1 MSQCCRILFV
11 LLGALLWSSMS
22 YAFSPEACTALRS
35 DKDFGVTFT
44 IENALLNETVN
55 AIKGVGNNTTA
66 TIPLWSN
73 DSSVSAP
80 IIRDNQTVSG
90 GDYTIWL
97 KYEQSAN
104 SNKTGYISYYL
115 LRAGQWQLVGDPAYA
130 DLRNLHSVNIDVVSN
145 DVQQMECVDS
155 ATPPPIAT
163 TFDQC
168 EYFPQPVQS
177 WITEGTSDYS
187 AFPESVLDV
196 RNSTEIKGWSANYLA
211 DSRNIYRYTQN
222 WQGGS
227 SWDTLR
233 VGFDQVSDPY
243 FAYENANSKL
253 CNGTMGCYP
262 GNDDGNINLRK
273 VSPPTPISVAYT
285 ATYNLKVTP
294 SNYQTICDGE
304 WCSLVSDT
312 NEIIIQ
318 INKDL
323 NSLDVQDGNFGK
335 NVKIIFSGNRVI
347 NSVHIDDEVSLY
359 LDKNLTITFD
369 SVKFDGSVGHVI
381 FESAARL
388 NVTGVFNSALI
399 LLDFTYVENSDD
411 FIFPMIYGPNA
422 TLNIKSQT
430 GSSLKAFI
438 LGKVVQFDNLTT
450 VEGSITANKLT
461 VASGLTLI
469 PLDGSPDCWD
479 GGSEESDYALTL
491 QPTEAYALICE
502 DQRLEFQ
509 VVDNNNQATGDFTGT
524 ISVSPAS
531 ARLALVQG
539 KGSGSNGSYTANANG
554 ELWFDLSASASQT
567 VTITGTLNPQGDSD
581 SVSGTYHFV
590 PYKLAADDQYVIAN
604 KPQTIELKAL
614 ACNDNGGVVDINY
627 AGTPTIQSDWVAP
640 TSGVGSLTFAPSFT
654 QGVASSELTM
664 EDSGVQTVTMTD
676 KDFDCSGLTD
686 CPVEGSGTLQGSF
699 TVYSRPWTFAICS
712 PDNNAMDGNITDA
725 ASEKFTAAGNT
736 FALNIRPLRWVSTSG
751 DDSSPQAGGSA
762 IETSAYC
769 TSAVTQNFF
778 SDQSQLAA
786 LVVLS
791 HQVAQPANGNDGTFN
806 GTLEQLNTTGG
817 NSEYLPFSGLSWSE
831 VGVLR
836 VNADISGTYLDMK
849 VNQGYREIG
858 RFSPDHL
865 TLISN
870 DWDYADG
877 HTGFVYMNQTIPYQ
891 FIVEAQNLQNE
902 ATTNYSAF
910 SEALI
915 ADIKLLAVDSQGEEL
930 GDRIQDY
937 DLQFWDGS
945 GVGAWS
951 GALLSLNSSNNAFTF
966 LKQQQSASPYT
977 TSVDGP
983 YQSGFGLRVTDK
995 VDGVDFASAD
1005 LDLNASSTL
1014 LDTGKAF
1021 ATQPDIRYGRM
1032 ALKDVGGTSVSTIN
1046 IPLRVEYWQGSRFVT
1061 NSDDSGSHFATPEDY
1076 ICRQT
1081 VWSQA
1086 SSSANAT
1093 LSGSDTSSNWTKV
1106 ASGQSSKLF
1115 AKPASSDESVNDR
1128 QQIRFWLR
1136 LDDDTSNASDDTRSP
1151 QVGET
1156 GVTCGA
1162 QYTAQPWLQY
1172 NWRDKGDEDPSAVV
1186 TFGIHRGNDKV
1197 IFRGETR
1204 LTGQ

>member
-1 MSQCCRILFV
+1 MQRIFLFLLSLLSYPTFAANQCDL
-11 LLGALLWSSMS
+11 
-22 YAFSPEACTALRS
+22 
-35 DKDFGVTFT
+35 K
-44 IENALLNETVN
+44 
-55 AIKGVGNNTTA
+55 GNNYFEIQFNIVADNNKYQEVYVTNNGRKRTE
-66 TIPLWSN
+66 TLWYTGSEKQDNRTPYLFNEQDLEQGVEYQVKIIN
-73 DSSVSAP
+73 DNVNYLV
-80 IIRDNQTVSG
+80 RYYLRRYVSG
-90 GDYTIWL
+90 GGEWSFV
-97 KYEQSAN
+97 EQLN
-104 SNKTGYISYYL
+104 EKIHQGKI
-115 LRAGQWQLVGDPAYA
+115 
-130 DLRNLHSVNIDVVSN
+130 NILSN
-145 DVQQMECVDS
+145 DNDMDLICDESQVE
-155 ATPPPIAT
+155 PENPIP
-163 TFDQC
+163 FDQC

-187 AFPESVLDV
+187 TFPESVLDV

-285 ATYNLKVTP
+285 ATYDLKVTP

-304 WCSLVSDT
+304 WCSLVNDT
-312 NEIIIQ
+312 DEIIIQ

-369 SVKFDGSVGHVI
+369 LVKFDGSVGHVI
-381 FESAARL
+381 FESATRL
-388 NVTGVFNSALI
+388 NVTGVFNSELI
-399 LLDFTYVENSDD
+399 LLDFTYVENADD

-450 VEGSITANKLT
+450 VEGSVTANKLI

-469 PLDGSPDCWD
+469 PLKGSPDCWD
-479 GGSEESDYALTL
+479 GGSVDNDYALTL
-491 QPTEAYALICE
+491 QPAEAYSLICAA
-502 DQRLEFQ
+502 QRLEFQ

-627 AGTPTIQSDWVAP
+627 AGTPTIQSNWVAP

-664 EDSGVQTVTMTD
+664 EDSGIQTVTMTD

-686 CPVEGSGTLQGSF
+686 CPVEGAGTLQGSF

-725 ASEKFTAAGNT
+725 ASKKFTAAGNT
-736 FALNIRPLRWVSTSG
+736 FALNIRPLRWVDG
-751 DDSSPQAGGSA
+751 VNDNSSPQAGGSA

-769 TSAVTQNFF
+769 SSAVTQNFF

-791 HQVAQPANGNDGTFN
+791 HQVAQPDHGNDGTFN

-817 NSEYLPFSGLSWSE
+817 NSEYLPFSELSWSE

-865 TLISN
+865 ALISN

-877 HTGFVYMNQTIPYQ
+877 HSGFVYMNQTIPYR
-891 FIVEAQNLQNE
+891 FTVEAQNMQSD

-910 SEALI
+910 SQALI
-915 ADIKLLAVDSQGEEL
+915 ADVKLLAVDSDGEEL
-930 GDRIQDY
+930 SDRIDEY
-937 DLQFWDGS
+937 DLQLWDGA
-945 GVGAWS
+945 GDGAWS
-951 GALLSLNSSNNAFTF
+951 GATLSVTNDFTF

-983 YQSGFGLRVTDK
+983 YQSGFGLRVSDK
-995 VDGVDFASAD
+995 VDGVDFVSPDLELKAST
-1005 LDLNASSTL
+1005 TL
-1014 LDTGKAF
+1014 LDTGKRF
-1021 ATQPDIRYGRM
+1021 TTQPDIRYGRM
-1032 ALKDVGGTSVSTIN
+1032 VLGDVGGTSVSTIN
-1046 IPLRVEYWQGSRFVT
+1046 VPLRVEYWQGSRFAI
-1061 NSDDSGSHFATPEDY
+1061 NADDSGSYFATPNEY
-1076 ICRQT
+1076 VCKQT
-1081 VWSQA
+1081 VWPTSGSG
-1086 SSSANAT
+1086 SSSKLT
-1093 LSGSDTSSNWTKV
+1093 GSDTPSSWAKV
-1106 ASGQSSKLF
+1106 ASGKSSVVF
-1115 AKPASSDESVNDR
+1115 ATPASSDETADVR
-1128 QQIRFWLR
+1128 EQVRFWLR
-1136 LDDDTSNASDDTRSP
+1136 LDDDARSSP
-1151 QVGET
+1151 QLSES
-1156 GVTCGA
+1156 GVNCGA
-1162 QYTAQPWLQY
+1162 QYTSQPWLQY

>member
-1 MSQCCRILFV
+1 MSQCCRVLFV
-11 LLGALLWSSMS
+11 LLGALLWSSLS
-22 YAFSPEACTALRS
+22 YAAYDTATCDNLTS
-35 DKDFGVTFT
+35 TSDFGINFS
-44 IENALLNETVN
+44 IDRANLKETVN
-55 AIKGVGNNTTA
+55 ALKGVGSDTKA
-66 TIPLWSN
+66 TVPLWSN
-73 DSSVSAP
+73 DSTVSSP
-80 IIRDNQTVSG
+80 VIRDGIIQENGSYEV
-90 GDYTIWL
+90 WL
-97 KYEQSAN
+97 KYEASN
-104 SNKTGYISYYL
+104 DTNKTGLLSYYL
-115 LRAGQWQLVGDPAYA
+115 LIDGQWKLITADQEA
-130 DLRNLHSVNIDVVSN
+130 DLRDLKSIHVKVTHVGVNEMACGN
-145 DVQQMECVDS
+145 T

-196 RNSTEIKGWSANYLA
+196 RNNAEIKGWSQAYVS
-211 DSRNIYRYTQN
+211 DPINIYRYSEN
-222 WQGGS
+222 GS

-233 VGFDQVSDPY
+233 VGFDQVSDKY
-243 FAYENANSKL
+243 WAYQKPNSTL
-253 CNGTMGCYP
+253 CNGDMGCYP

-273 VSPPTPISVAYT
+273 AQAPDPLNVDFSATTELSITPYNYTSV
-285 ATYNLKVTP
+285 
-294 SNYQTICDGE
+294 CDGVV
-304 WCSLVSDT
+304 CTASFTNNVYDIVIKQDLKKLTLGFYGDKANVS
-312 NEIIIQ
+312 
-318 INKDL
+318 
-323 NSLDVQDGNFGK
+323 F
-335 NVKIIFSGNRVI
+335 FGNRTIEDITTGNGVTL
-347 NSVHIDDEVSLY
+347 NMSEHSV
-359 LDKNLTITFD
+359 LTIGRVTFD
-369 SVKFDGSVGHVI
+369 GASGYIS
-381 FESAARL
+381 FESAARI
-388 NVTGVFNSALI
+388 NVVNAFNPGNSTLYFTYEESS
-399 LLDFTYVENSDD
+399 DFTY
-411 FIFPMIYGPNA
+411 PMIYGPQA
-422 TLNIKSQT
+422 SMIFHSPSGQTIK
-430 GSSLKAFI
+430 GFL
-438 LGKVVQFDNLTT
+438 LGKEIAFPNAST
-450 VEGSITANKLT
+450 VEGAITANKLI
-461 VASGLTLI
+461 VESGLTLI
-469 PLDGSPDCWD
+469 PLDASPDCWD

-509 VVDNNNQATGDFTGT
+509 VVDNNNQATGNFTGT

-676 KDFDCSGLTD
+676 SSFDCSGLTD

-712 PDNNAMDGNITDA
+712 PDHNAMDGNITDA

-736 FALNIRPLRWVSTSG
+736 FALNIRPLRWASTSG

-769 TSAVTQNFF
+769 SSAVTQNFF

-836 VNADISGTYLDMK
+836 VNADISGTYLEMK

-865 TLISN
+865 ALISN

-915 ADIKLLAVDSQGEEL
+915 ADIKLLAVDSEGEEL

-1061 NSDDSGSHFATPEDY
+1061 NSDDSGSHFATPDDY

-1136 LDDDTSNASDDTRSP
+1136 LDDDTSNASNDTRSP

>member
-1 MSQCCRILFV
+1 MRYIICMGMLLILQLHNAIANDFSEFDNAFTSPVQTWNNAENGTLALGGDTHIYGFNEGDKDSDDKIKIKLKAIVDNETWKTFCHIGFVEDSPQGYVCKVDLFNNILDINTIPEFDVNFDDVDNIFISNSSNLNATFNYVSGELDLPPGDYNKITISTENTMVYFKPGKFKIKTLSLTNGTNLIFPKNSDVEIDELSAAPWEGKRITLESNSEHFVVKKLNLSFSDFSINRGEAKLGDVTMSASSLNVYDAVFLASSLSVMNGSDVRFNESRNRTNFKIKKYTMSGDSSRAYFFSGDYYIKYFNNGSSNNIVESEGDVNFISNVISLS
-11 LLGALLWSSMS
+11 GAGKGKGRKTNFYALDDKNTGDNASFSVSGSANLCAN
-22 YAFSPEACTALRS
+22 AFSRR
-35 DKDFGVTFT
+35 TF
-44 IENALLNETVN
+44 
-55 AIKGVGNNTTA
+55 
-66 TIPLWSN
+66 
-73 DSSVSAP
+73 
-80 IIRDNQTVSG
+80 TVSG
-90 GDYTIWL
+90 NGLFTGSVIADKTVLSGSGSLRY
-97 KYEQSAN
+97 YPGAACSAN
-104 SNKTGYISYYL
+104 
-115 LRAGQWQLVGDPAYA
+115 
-130 DLRNLHSVNIDVVSN
+130 
-145 DVQQMECVDS
+145 
-155 ATPPPIAT
+155 
-163 TFDQC
+163 
-168 EYFPQPVQS
+168 
-177 WITEGTSDYS
+177 
-187 AFPESVLDV
+187 
-196 RNSTEIKGWSANYLA
+196 EIN
-211 DSRNIYRYTQN
+211 
-222 WQGGS
+222 
-227 SWDTLR
+227 
-233 VGFDQVSDPY
+233 
-243 FAYENANSKL
+243 
-253 CNGTMGCYP
+253 
-262 GNDDGNINLRK
+262 
-273 VSPPTPISVAYT
+273 
-285 ATYNLKVTP
+285 
-294 SNYQTICDGE
+294 
-304 WCSLVSDT
+304 SDT
-312 NEIIIQ
+312 YQ
-318 INKDL
+318 L
-323 NSLDVQDGNFGK
+323 Q
-335 NVKIIFSGNRVI
+335 
-347 NSVHIDDEVSLY
+347 
-359 LDKNLTITFD
+359 
-369 SVKFDGSVGHVI
+369 
-381 FESAARL
+381 
-388 NVTGVFNSALI
+388 
-399 LLDFTYVENSDD
+399 
-411 FIFPMIYGPNA
+411 
-422 TLNIKSQT
+422 
-430 GSSLKAFI
+430 
-438 LGKVVQFDNLTT
+438 
-450 VEGSITANKLT
+450 
-461 VASGLTLI
+461 
-469 PLDGSPDCWD
+469 
-479 GGSEESDYALTL
+479 L
-491 QPTEAYALICE
+491 QPAEAYSLICAA
-502 DQRLEFQ
+502 QRLKFQ
-509 VVDNNNQATGDFTGT
+509 VVDSNNQATGDFTGT
-524 ISVSPAS
+524 ISVSPTTAN
-531 ARLALVQG
+531 LAVVPD
-539 KGSGSNGSYTANANG
+539 KGSGSNGSYTPNANG
-554 ELWFDLSASASQT
+554 ELWLDLTASSSQT
-567 VTITGTLNPQGDSD
+567 VTITGTLNPQGDSA
-581 SVSGTYHFV
+581 SVSGNYHFV
-590 PYKLAADDQYVIAN
+590 PYKLAADYQYVIAN
-604 KPQTIELKAL
+604 KPQTVEVKAL

-627 AGTPTIQSDWVAP
+627 SGTPTVSSAWVAP
-640 TSGVGSLTFAPSFT
+640 TSGVGELTFAPVFT
-654 QGVASSELTM
+654 QGGGSSELTM

-676 KDFDCSGLTD
+676 SSFDCSGLTD

-736 FALNIRPLRWVSTSG
+736 FALNIRPLRWVGTSG

-778 SDQSQLAA
+778 SDQRQLAA

-791 HQVAQPANGNDGTFN
+791 HQVAQPANGNDGMFN
-806 GTLEQLNTTGG
+806 GMLEQLNTTGG
-817 NSEYLPFSGLSWSE
+817 NSAYLPFSGLSWSE

-836 VNADISGTYLDMK
+836 VNADISGTYLEMK

-865 TLISN
+865 ALISN

-877 HTGFVYMNQTIPYQ
+877 HTGFVYMNQTIPYR

-951 GALLSLNSSNNAFTF
+951 GALFSLSSNNAFTF

-1061 NSDDSGSHFATPEDY
+1061 NSDDSGSHFATPDDY

-1081 VWSQA
+1081 VWSQV

-1151 QVGET
+1151 QVGKT

-1172 NWRDKGDEDPSAVV
+1172 NWRDEGDEDPSAVV

>member
-1 MSQCCRILFV
+1 MQRIFLFLLSLLSYPTFAANQCDLKGNNYFEIQFNIVADNNKYQEVYVTNNGGKRTETLWYTGSEKQDNKTPYLFNEQGLEQGV
-11 LLGALLWSSMS
+11 EYQIKIINDNVNDLARYYLRRYVSGDGEWS
-22 YAFSPEACTALRS
+22 FVEQ
-35 DKDFGVTFT
+35 
-44 IENALLNETVN
+44 LNEKIHQGQIN
-55 AIKGVGNNTTA
+55 I
-66 TIPLWSN
+66 LSN
-73 DSSVSAP
+73 DNDMDLICDESQVEPENP
-80 IIRDNQTVSG
+80 I
-90 GDYTIWL
+90 
-97 KYEQSAN
+97 
-104 SNKTGYISYYL
+104 
-115 LRAGQWQLVGDPAYA
+115 P
-130 DLRNLHSVNIDVVSN
+130 
-145 DVQQMECVDS
+145 
-155 ATPPPIAT
+155 
-163 TFDQC
+163 FDQC

-187 AFPESVLDV
+187 AFPESELDV
-196 RNSTEIKGWSANYLA
+196 RNNTEIKGWSANYLA
-211 DSRNIYRYTQN
+211 DARNIYRYTQN

-253 CNGTMGCYP
+253 CNGAMGCYP

-273 VSPPTPISVAYT
+273 AQAPAPLNVDFS
-285 ATYNLKVTP
+285 ATTELSITP
-294 SNYQTICDGE
+294 SNYTSVCDGVV
-304 WCSLVSDT
+304 CTASFTNNVYDIVIKQDLKKLTLGFYGDKANVS
-312 NEIIIQ
+312 
-318 INKDL
+318 
-323 NSLDVQDGNFGK
+323 F
-335 NVKIIFSGNRVI
+335 FGNRTIEDITTGNGVTL
-347 NSVHIDDEVSLY
+347 NMSEHSV
-359 LDKNLTITFD
+359 LTIGRATFD
-369 SVKFDGSVGHVI
+369 GASGYIS
-381 FESAARL
+381 FERAARI
-388 NVTGVFNSALI
+388 NVVNAFNLGNSTLYFTYEQSS
-399 LLDFTYVENSDD
+399 DFTY
-411 FIFPMIYGPNA
+411 PMIYGPQA
-422 TLNIKSQT
+422 SMIFHSPSGQTIK
-430 GSSLKAFI
+430 GFL
-438 LGKVVQFDNLTT
+438 LGKEIAFPNAST
-450 VEGSITANKLT
+450 VEGAITANKLI
-461 VASGLTLI
+461 VESGLTLI

-491 QPTEAYALICE
+491 QPAEAYALICE

-509 VVDNNNQATGDFTGT
+509 VVDNNNQATGNFTGT

-567 VTITGTLNPQGDSD
+567 VTITGTLNPQGDSN

-640 TSGVGSLTFAPSFT
+640 TLGVGSLTFAPSFT

-664 EDSGVQTVTMTD
+664 EDSGIQTVTMTD
-676 KDFDCSGLTD
+676 SSFDCSGLTD
-686 CPVEGSGTLQGSF
+686 CPVEGSGVLKGSF

-736 FALNIRPLRWVSTSG
+736 FALNIRPLRWVSSSG

-769 TSAVTQNFF
+769 SSAVTQNFF

-791 HQVAQPANGNDGTFN
+791 HQVAQPDNGNDGTFN

-836 VNADISGTYLDMK
+836 VNADISGTYLEMK

-865 TLISN
+865 ALISN

-877 HTGFVYMNQTIPYQ
+877 HTSFVYMNQTIPYQ

-951 GALLSLNSSNNAFTF
+951 GALLSLSSNNAFTF

-1061 NSDDSGSHFATPEDY
+1061 NSDDSGSHFATPDDY

-1106 ASGQSSKLF
+1106 ASGQSSALF

>member
-1 MSQCCRILFV
+1 MQRIFLFLLSLLSYPTFAANQCDLKGNNYFEIQFNIVADNNKYQEVYVTNNGGKRTETLWYTGSEKQDNKTPYLFNEQGLEQGV
-11 LLGALLWSSMS
+11 EYQIKIINDNVNDLDRYYLRRYESGDGEWS
-22 YAFSPEACTALRS
+22 FVEQ
-35 DKDFGVTFT
+35 
-44 IENALLNETVN
+44 LNEKIHQGQIN
-55 AIKGVGNNTTA
+55 I
-66 TIPLWSN
+66 LSN
-73 DSSVSAP
+73 DNDIDLICDESQVEPENP
-80 IIRDNQTVSG
+80 IS
-90 GDYTIWL
+90 
-97 KYEQSAN
+97 
-104 SNKTGYISYYL
+104 
-115 LRAGQWQLVGDPAYA
+115 
-130 DLRNLHSVNIDVVSN
+130 
-145 DVQQMECVDS
+145 
-155 ATPPPIAT
+155 
-163 TFDQC
+163 FDQC

-196 RNSTEIKGWSANYLA
+196 RNNAEIKGWSQAYVS
-211 DSRNIYRYTQN
+211 DPINIYRYSEN
-222 WQGGS
+222 GS

-233 VGFDQVSDPY
+233 VGFDQVSDKY
-243 FAYENANSKL
+243 WAYQKPNSTL
-253 CNGTMGCYP
+253 CNGDMGCYP

-285 ATYNLKVTP
+285 ATHDLKVTP

-304 WCSLVSDT
+304 WCSLVNDT
-312 NEIIIQ
+312 DEIIIQ

-399 LLDFTYVENSDD
+399 LLDFTYVENADD

-590 PYKLAADDQYVIAN
+590 PYNLAADDQHVIAN

-664 EDSGVQTVTMTD
+664 EDSGIQTVTMTD
-676 KDFDCSGLTD
+676 SSFDCSGLTD
-686 CPVEGSGTLQGSF
+686 CPVEGSGVLKGSF

-712 PDNNAMDGNITDA
+712 PDHNAMDGNITDA
-725 ASEKFTAAGNT
+725 ASKKFTAAGNT

-769 TSAVTQNFF
+769 SSAVTQNFF
-778 SDQSQLAA
+778 SDNSQLAA
-786 LVVLS
+786 LAVLS

-865 TLISN
+865 ALISN

-877 HTGFVYMNQTIPYQ
+877 HSDFVYMNQTIPYQ
-891 FIVEAQNLQNE
+891 FVVEAQNLQNE

-966 LKQQQSASPYT
+966 LKQQQSASHYT

-1046 IPLRVEYWQGSRFVT
+1046 VPLRVEYWQGSRFVT
-1061 NSDDSGSHFATPEDY
+1061 NSDDSGSHFATPDDY

-1156 GVTCGA
+1156 GVTCGV